1 MTSDYLALFIV
12 DINRSFEG
20 MVVSLEQDPPSMQQ
34 AALHARDLA
43 DGLGSVGLAQ
53 ISALTSDISGQL
65 GLENPA
71 ILPVAKGFIELLKK
85 ALLALESGN
94 PNAPLPQQIA
104 VIGEISAAMSD
115 LMSQRMDASTSDQKA
130 SFYANL
136 NPLHALSHQAQ
147 EPTTSSEVRQVL
159 SPDFEMLFPQ
169 RRNGLNIVQRVRE
182 MVNHSG
188 VGNSTEMDFLLAEHQ
203 DALTSLGQVPFKGM
217 LQGLAQQ
224 IEADGVYADQE
235 ILETLAEA
243 IRLLPPGF
251 SMHAS
256 KQALSLFVDIRGVQT
271 NSRQIDLVGGV
282 LRRIMGRIDQTN
294 EYVRIILPSSL
305 KRIRMIPFKRAD
317 KFYAVSWVQLLSIS
331 GVDSSVGSVDVLG
344 GVADAQK
351 IMRLCAGVE
360 THTLRASE
368 IYPVINM
375 NTFLLPGIL
384 TGPHWMKGVALDGAS
399 KPYTWVYL

>member
-1 MTSDYLALFIV
+1 
-12 DINRSFEG
+12 
-20 MVVSLEQDPPSMQQ
+20 MQQ

-43 DGLGSVGLAQ
+43 DALGSVGLAQ

-104 VIGEISAAMSD
+104 VICEISAAMSD
-115 LMSQRMDASTSDQKA
+115 LMSQRMDASSADQRS
-130 SFYANL
+130 SFSANQAQL
-136 NPLHALSHQAQ
+136 DAVSHQSQA
-147 EPTTSSEVRQVL
+147 PTIASEVRQAL
-159 SPDFEMLFPQ
+159 SPDFELLFPQ

-182 MVNHSG
+182 MVNHSD
-188 VGNSTEMDFLLAEHQ
+188 VANSTEMDFLLAEHQ
-203 DALTSLGQVPFKGM
+203 DALTSLGQVSFKGA
-217 LQGLAQQ
+217 LQGLSQD

-243 IRLLPPGF
+243 MRLLPPGF

-256 KQALSLFVDIRGVQT
+256 KQALSLFIDIRGVQT
-271 NSRQIDLVGGV
+271 NSRQMDLAGGI

-331 GVDSSVGSVDVLG
+331 GIDSPTGSVDVLG

-351 IMRLCAGVE
+351 MMRLCAGVE
-360 THTLRASE
+360 IHTLHASE

-375 NTFLLPGIL
+375 NTFLLPGVL

>member
-20 MVVSLEQDPPSMQQ
+20 LVVSLEQDPPSMQQ

-43 DGLGSVGLAQ
+43 DALGSVGLAQ

-71 ILPVAKGFIELLKK
+71 ILPVAKGFIELLKR
-85 ALLALESGN
+85 ALLALESGT

-115 LMSQRMDASTSDQKA
+115 LMSQRMDALGADQRS
-130 SFYANL
+130 SFSANQAQL
-136 NPLHALSHQAQ
+136 DAASHQTQAHTIST
-147 EPTTSSEVRQVL
+147 EAKQVL
-159 SPDFEMLFPQ
+159 SSDFELLFPQ

-188 VGNSTEMDFLLAEHQ
+188 VANSTEMDFLLAEHQ
-203 DALTSLGQVPFKGM
+203 DALTSLGQVSFKGA
-217 LQGLAQQ
+217 LQGLSQD

-243 IRLLPPGF
+243 MRLLPPGF

-256 KQALSLFVDIRGVQT
+256 KQALSLFIDIRGVQT
-271 NSRQIDLVGGV
+271 NSRQMDLAGGI

-294 EYVRIILPSSL
+294 EYVRIVLPSSL

-331 GVDSSVGSVDVLG
+331 GIDSPTGSVDVLG

-351 IMRLCAGVE
+351 VMRLCAGVE
-360 THTLRASE
+360 IHTLHASE

-375 NTFLLPGIL
+375 NTFLLPGVL
-384 TGPHWMKGVALDGAS
+384 TGPHWMRGVALDGAS

>member
-20 MVVSLEQDPPSMQQ
+20 LVVSLEQDPPSMQQ

-147 EPTTSSEVRQVL
+147 EPITSSEVRQVL
-159 SPDFEMLFPQ
+159 TPDFEMLFPQ

-203 DALTSLGQVPFKGM
+203 DTLTSLGQVPFKGA
-217 LQGLAQQ
+217 LQGLAKQ
-224 IEADGVYADQE
+224 IEADGVFADQE

-243 IRLLPPGF
+243 IRLLTPGF

-256 KQALSLFVDIRGVQT
+256 KQALSLFVDIRGVQA
-271 NSRQIDLVGGV
+271 NSRQIDLAGGI

-331 GVDSSVGSVDVLG
+331 GVDSAAGSVDVLG
-344 GVADAQK
+344 GVGDAQK

-360 THTLRASE
+360 THTLHASE

-399 KPYTWVYL
+399 KPHTWVYL